1 MPLSQ
6 NQLIHFQHEGY
17 VIIENALTSNDLDP
31 AIEGINRFIDEKA
44 RALYQENLISDLYK
58 NEPFDHRLAL
68 ITGEIPLSMT
78 R

>member
-44 RALYQENLISDLYK
+44 RALKKRHQGRGRERDRCEPQEQQ
-58 NEPFDHRLAL
+58 EPRGA
-68 ITGEIPLSMT
+68 
-78 R
+78 RA